1 LDLDDIQL
9 VQRVRSGDSAAFRTL
24 VERYQKRVFGVA
36 LGMLKDRDEAEDAAQ
51 EVFLRVYRHLEHF
64 KGDASFATWLTRI
77 TSNVCIDALRRKK
90 SGGGGAAARGRGSA
104 EAAADDAEEP
114 GQASPTSAAAIAA
127 VSSGMDVLSQG
138 TECWYE
144 RNGERKLATVLS
156 VDYGDDP
163 PFYVIRM
170 DGAERQTVRK
180 YLIQLTMRERVLAAL
195 GAEAEAYQVLGT
207 ALITGGPLMIASD
220 GL

>member
-1 LDLDDIQL
+1 MIVRANEDEPVPLGLPGGAVVLTTSCLVTLLCFVRLHLHEQLPLPRSLVAMLPDGLDEALQE
-9 VQRVRSGDSAAFRTL
+9 SAAT
-24 VERYQKRVFGVA
+24 G
-36 LGMLKDRDEAEDAAQ
+36 
-51 EVFLRVYRHLEHF
+51 
-64 KGDASFATWLTRI
+64 
-77 TSNVCIDALRRKK
+77 
-90 SGGGGAAARGRGSA
+90 GSA
-104 EAAADDAEEP
+104 A
-114 GQASPTSAAAIAA
+114 AAAIAA
-127 VSSGMDVLSQG
+127 VSSGMDVLSKG

-207 ALITGGPLMIASD
+207 ALLTGGPLMIASD
-220 GL
+220 CH

>member
-1 LDLDDIQL
+1 MLPDGLDEALQE
-9 VQRVRSGDSAAFRTL
+9 SAAT
-24 VERYQKRVFGVA
+24 G
-36 LGMLKDRDEAEDAAQ
+36 
-51 EVFLRVYRHLEHF
+51 
-64 KGDASFATWLTRI
+64 
-77 TSNVCIDALRRKK
+77 
-90 SGGGGAAARGRGSA
+90 GSA
-104 EAAADDAEEP
+104 A
-114 GQASPTSAAAIAA
+114 AAAIAA
-127 VSSGMDVLSQG
+127 VSSGMDVLSKG

-207 ALITGGPLMIASD
+207 ALLLV
-220 GL
+220 GLPTNRSKSSCEAGAPPVERRPELAPQVERRPELPVSSTPNRAARTMPVPTQEVLL